1 MTGHGVVSETQQHD
15 LDVERKKR
23 RDELA
28 NLFDECD
35 LDGSGSIVLEELR
48 IVLKGKG
55 YTDHFV
61 EVCTVGL
68 HSLRRTSHSRPP
80 ARSSAVHHHKCYSY
94 TYCTHFSCV
103 FRTVLRSS
111 TP

>member
-1 MTGHGVVSETQQHD
+1 MNSRTVNEHVALSEPQQYD
-15 LDVERKKR
+15 LEREREKR

-48 IVLKGKG
+48 IVLNGKG

-61 EVCTVGL
+61 EVCAGFADACNSGRAL
-68 HSLRRTSHSRPP
+68 SMRT
-80 ARSSAVHHHKCYSY
+80 
-94 TYCTHFSCV
+94 T
-103 FRTVLRSS
+103 
-111 TP
+111 

>member
-68 HSLRRTSHSRPP
+68 HTTRPTPNPFECECCAALCTATNVARTRTVRTSR
-80 ARSSAVHHHKCYSY
+80 VYSVQY
-94 TYCTHFSCV
+94 
-103 FRTVLRSS
+103 
-111 TP
+111 

>member
-1 MTGHGVVSETQQHD
+1 MNGHVKLSEPEQYD
-15 LDVERKKR
+15 LDRERAKR

-48 IVLKGKG
+48 IVLNGKG

-61 EVCTVGL
+61 EV
-68 HSLRRTSHSRPP
+68 
-80 ARSSAVHHHKCYSY
+80 RSG
-94 TYCTHFSCV
+94 F
-103 FRTVLRSS
+103 
-111 TP
+111 